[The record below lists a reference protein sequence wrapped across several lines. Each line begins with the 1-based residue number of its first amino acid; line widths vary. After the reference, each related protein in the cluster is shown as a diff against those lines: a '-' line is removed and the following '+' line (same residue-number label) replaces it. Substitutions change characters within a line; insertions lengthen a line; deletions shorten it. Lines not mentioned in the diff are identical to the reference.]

1 MIDTEG
7 YDGATLLNSNDFLNA
22 RIARIIEFE
31 YHNIGMW
38 GPGSDK
44 VQLKQLVDTLD
55 AAGYSCYLQGKDGT
69 LVDLTGTCWSPE
81 YEMYTWSN
89 VLCLLRSDVWHAAA
103 ESICSGRQDK
113 HRVFCLRTTLHESG
127 YMRWYRQI
135 HEMV

>member
-1 MIDTEG
+1 MIIDTEG

-22 RIARIIEFE
+22 RIARINEFE

-69 LVDLTGTCWSPE
+69 LDTHLYKLTSPR
-81 YEMYTWSN
+81 
-89 VLCLLRSDVWHAAA
+89 LLFSPPPKYFPNT
-103 ESICSGRQDK
+103 I
-113 HRVFCLRTTLHESG
+113 
-127 YMRWYRQI
+127 
-135 HEMV
+135 